1 MTGEERGGECDWG
14 REGVGVRGGGCD
26 WGREWVGAE
35 VKRGGGCERGWM

>member
-1 MTGEERGGECDWG
+1 M
-14 REGVGVRGGGCD
+14 GVRGGGCD